1 MACADGFFYIYE
13 VNTQIGGECKLLSQT
28 SILTSNKTI
37 FTSHN
42 NTNNQQQQTGSS
54 SNIGKEIVNN
64 DDNTNSLPSEN

>member
-13 VNTQIGGECKLLSQT
+13 VNTLTGGECKLLSQT

-37 FTSHN
+37 FALN
-42 NTNNQQQQTGSS
+42 NNQQQSVGSS